1 MRISEKPNKF
11 YIIRKV
17 LMRAIQKCS
26 FIEFGLLCEKLWSF
40 FLSNFGSHQIWS
52 CHETQNASFE
62 NFLFCLILHLISEK
76 VTKFLVKSSQLQKLP
91 AKNLSGGGKHPSPV
105 PLGLTYHPSIRFVSY
120 FRVIHSFNSPS
131 VHPSLHSFR
140 ELFLL
145 FSSIHWYGK

>member
-26 FIEFGLLCEKLWSF
+26 FIEFGLLCKKLWSF

-76 VTKFLVKSSQLQKLP
+76 VTQFLVKKLSASEVTSQKPLGGWKTPLP
-91 AKNLSGGGKHPSPV
+91 SAFRVNLS
-105 PLGLTYHPSIRFVSY
+105 
-120 FRVIHSFNSPS
+120 S
-131 VHPSLHSFR
+131 VHPFCELLSSHSF
-140 ELFLL
+140 
-145 FSSIHWYGK
+145 I